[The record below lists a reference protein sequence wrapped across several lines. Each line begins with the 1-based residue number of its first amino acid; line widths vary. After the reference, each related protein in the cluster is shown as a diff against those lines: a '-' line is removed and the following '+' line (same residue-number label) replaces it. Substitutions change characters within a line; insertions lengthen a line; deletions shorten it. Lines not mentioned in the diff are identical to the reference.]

1 MLAHLSEACQESMHT
16 VGAAFP
22 ARLAL
27 PARSCL
33 AVAGGLAW
41 RAGSRDSEESFLRA
55 RCASAFVKTSAR
67 QAAQA
72 RKRVPS
78 LPAASVGLR
87 PSSGLTAVM
96 HGHLS

>member
-1 MLAHLSEACQESMHT
+1 MLAHLSEPCQESMHP

-22 ARLAL
+22 TRLVL
-27 PARSCL
+27 
-33 AVAGGLAW
+33 LAW

-72 RKRVPS
+72 RERVPS